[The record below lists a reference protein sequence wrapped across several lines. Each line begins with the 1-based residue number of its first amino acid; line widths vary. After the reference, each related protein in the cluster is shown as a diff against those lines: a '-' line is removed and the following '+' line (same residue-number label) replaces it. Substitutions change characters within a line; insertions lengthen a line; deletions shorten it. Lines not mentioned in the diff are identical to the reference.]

1 MDRKPTADDSEN
13 HLVDQGVTRSSSENE
28 ARRFNPA
35 LSHPSLDIL
44 DSLLRHT
51 SDGILICDKEGTP
64 VAFNEAYAR
73 LIKEALGIDMNPGVQ
88 PIEFLEDPEA
98 VQYWEQVRGRAM
110 NGERFRVEFSHEF
123 TTGDLRTFEFDYSPI
138 LVRDQFM
145 GFIESAREITRRKQ
159 DELESA
165 RLMSQLKATLEATA
179 DGILVVGLNGRI
191 NVFSK
196 RFQKMLGIPD
206 SIMNSHAADQILA
219 YLLGMMKEPEPF
231 YQKVRTVAADL
242 KSQSLDTLH
251 LKNGRILEVYSRPQ
265 QLGNKVIGRVWSV
278 RDVTTTYSMGKAL
291 AESEELLNTVMNGVS
306 TFIGYIDSQERFV
319 FANQAYADWYGL
331 HRKEMSG
338 KRVAEIM
345 SSELYRQV
353 SIHIANAL
361 SGLKVS
367 YENRVVARDG
377 APRCVEVT
385 YDPYIKDGAV
395 KGIFVSIFDV
405 TEQKRAEER
414 LRKAEEE
421 LKFILDKVPVLIW
434 QKDREGSYVQV
445 NKAFCTMHGLSE
457 DEIIGKTDYD
467 VFNPWLAERYVASDR
482 GVLDS
487 GKPHIGFEDPHQN
500 PSNGSGWTRKDKFP
514 YLDTEGN
521 VAGTIGFAL
530 DITAYKESQEAL
542 KHSEELLKAQNELRN
557 KNQKLQELNTTLNV
571 LLEKRGLDESKFQE
585 KMASK
590 MRSLV
595 YPYLKKAKRRS
606 SDSELKA
613 LLKAVHFNLAHIADQ
628 FASDFSSARF
638 GLTPT
643 EIRVA
648 DLVRQGHKSKDI
660 ADLLGISYKTVESHR
675 ERIRKKLGITNKRK
689 NLRSFLLSI
698 K

>member
-1 MDRKPTADDSEN
+1 
-13 HLVDQGVTRSSSENE
+13 
-28 ARRFNPA
+28 
-35 LSHPSLDIL
+35 
-44 DSLLRHT
+44 
-51 SDGILICDKEGTP
+51 
-64 VAFNEAYAR
+64 
-73 LIKEALGIDMNPGVQ
+73 
-88 PIEFLEDPEA
+88 
-98 VQYWEQVRGRAM
+98 
-110 NGERFRVEFSHEF
+110 
-123 TTGDLRTFEFDYSPI
+123 
-138 LVRDQFM
+138 
-145 GFIESAREITRRKQ
+145 
-159 DELESA
+159 
-165 RLMSQLKATLEATA
+165 
-179 DGILVVGLNGRI
+179 
-191 NVFSK
+191 
-196 RFQKMLGIPD
+196 
-206 SIMNSHAADQILA
+206 
-219 YLLGMMKEPEPF
+219 
-231 YQKVRTVAADL
+231 
-242 KSQSLDTLH
+242 
-251 LKNGRILEVYSRPQ
+251 
-265 QLGNKVIGRVWSV
+265 
-278 RDVTTTYSMGKAL
+278 
-291 AESEELLNTVMNGVS
+291 
-306 TFIGYIDSQERFV
+306 
-319 FANQAYADWYGL
+319 
-331 HRKEMSG
+331 
-338 KRVAEIM
+338 
-345 SSELYRQV
+345 
-353 SIHIANAL
+353 
-361 SGLKVS
+361 
-367 YENRVVARDG
+367 
-377 APRCVEVT
+377 
-385 YDPYIKDGAV
+385 
-395 KGIFVSIFDV
+395 
-405 TEQKRAEER
+405 
-414 LRKAEEE
+414 
-421 LKFILDKVPVLIW
+421 
-434 QKDREGSYVQV
+434 
-445 NKAFCTMHGLSE
+445 MHGLSE